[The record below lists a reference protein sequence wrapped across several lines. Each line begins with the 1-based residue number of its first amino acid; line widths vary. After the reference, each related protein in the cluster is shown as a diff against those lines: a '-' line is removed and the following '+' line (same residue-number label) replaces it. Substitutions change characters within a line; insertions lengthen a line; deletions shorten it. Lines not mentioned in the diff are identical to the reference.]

1 MRTFILMFYINLMI
15 GCYQQNLG
23 PKGNVVKNGS
33 EGYWKLTGYKVK
45 NKPAGISS
53 IPNRFL
59 LETQQRVMQKDSMEV
74 PIYENGMPYI
84 TFSFYDAAQD
94 NASSL
99 QAVQYD
105 HEYNKRT
112 QQSLF
117 WYRIDQESGFIA
129 ILDVKPGGDM
139 ETTRIQLS
147 NVMKSAAYD
156 AKLDSVRYT
165 YEPTEKFK

>member
-1 MRTFILMFYINLMI
+1 
-15 GCYQQNLG
+15 
-23 PKGNVVKNGS
+23 
-33 EGYWKLTGYKVK
+33 
-45 NKPAGISS
+45 
-53 IPNRFL
+53 
-59 LETQQRVMQKDSMEV
+59 MQKDSMEV